1 MVFNY
6 LFFKRIC
13 DLILAIF
20 LLIIFS
26 PIFVLV
32 SVLIFIFDGLPI
44 IFKQKRVGKNE
55 EIFMVYKFR
64 TMKTIKNKI
73 SDTISINT
81 DQQRT
86 TNIGLILR
94 KLSLDELPQLINII
108 SGKMSFIGP
117 RPLLID
123 YLPLYDF
130 YQKKRHRVK
139 PGISGLA
146 QVRGRNSI
154 SWNKRF
160 EYDVYYV
167 NNLNLLL
174 DFRIIIQTFFKVF
187 LMRDIN
193 ESNTKSMTPFRGNNE

>member
-55 EIFMVYKFR
+55 EVFMVYKFR

>member
-94 KLSLDELPQLINII
+94 KLS
-108 SGKMSFIGP
+108 F
-117 RPLLID
+117 
-123 YLPLYDF
+123 
-130 YQKKRHRVK
+130 V
-139 PGISGLA
+139 
-146 QVRGRNSI
+146 
-154 SWNKRF
+154 
-160 EYDVYYV
+160 
-167 NNLNLLL
+167 
-174 DFRIIIQTFFKVF
+174 
-187 LMRDIN
+187 
-193 ESNTKSMTPFRGNNE
+193 